1 MLPWLNPIY
10 PIYKHIHYIPWTS
23 FRPIDNRTS
32 GNSNNGSGN
41 MNIFSLLKC
50 NDLLLLTI
58 CSQQMAEQQ
67 TSHPFSSPAWITK
80 ESWVLKITQCETV
93 RRCTDVSLIRMGLN
107 DFYVTSLEYPHPHC
121 IIKWVLAAKLLVLS
135 NIFCICV
142 PIQDSN
148 PQLWWCCKQ
157 HAAAK
162 CHQNQIM

>member
-32 GNSNNGSGN
+32 GNSNIGSGN
-41 MNIFSLLKC
+41 IIFNLLKC
-50 NDLLLLTI
+50 NDLFLLTI

-67 TSHPFSSPAWITK
+67 TSRPYSSPAWITK
-80 ESWVLKITQCETV
+80 ENWVPTVWVCEKCIINIDGLKLFICN
-93 RRCTDVSLIRMGLN
+93 II
-107 DFYVTSLEYPHPHC
+107 EYPHLHC
-121 IIKWVLAAKLLVLS
+121 IMKWLLAAKQLVLS
-135 NIFCICV
+135 NIFCICG